1 MAAKSDA
8 CMDIENAKLEYMKIR
23 FRLVIGDAIKSHE
36 VQAAK
41 RKIADAVRTANSVN
55 KN

>member
-1 MAAKSDA
+1 MAAKSDS
-8 CMDIENAKLEYMKIR
+8 CKDIENAKLEYMKIR

-36 VQAAK
+36 VKAAK
-41 RKIADAVRTANSVN
+41 RKIADTVRSANSVD